1 MCSREAATRN
11 VCLKP
16 FQQLRAFIFCF
27 IVLAA
32 IMFPGAALPDTP
44 ARNTELWFDIPS
56 QPLVSALEKYSA
68 ATGIVG
74 LYRGN
79 LAIGRISKTVSGQ
92 FTPAAALSLL
102 LQDSNLIVEYAAPN
116 AFVIVPARDEAP
128 VMKAASSIAYAAL
141 SQQDSLQQRY
151 SGLLQARVNDS
162 LCAQA
167 DTRPGDYRIALS
179 FRIGPEGH
187 IQQLRLLGS
196 SGAERRD
203 RAIAGALQGMVV
215 GEVPPAQMA
224 QPFTMIILPRSA
236 GGTVECRSVEPGQ
249 RHG

>member
-1 MCSREAATRN
+1 
-11 VCLKP
+11 
-16 FQQLRAFIFCF
+16 
-27 IVLAA
+27 
-32 IMFPGAALPDTP
+32 MFPSAALPDTP
-44 ARNTELWFDIPS
+44 ARDAELWFDIPS

-79 LAIGRISKTVSGQ
+79 LAIGRMSKAVAGQ
-92 FTPAAALSLL
+92 FTPAAALLLL
-102 LQDSNLIVEYAAPN
+102 LQDSNLVVEYAAPN
-116 AFVIVPARDEAP
+116 AFVIVPARDDAP
-128 VMKAASSIAYAAL
+128 VMKAASSIANAAL
-141 SQQDSLQQRY
+141 SRQDAVQQRY

-167 DTRPGDYRIALS
+167 DTRPGDYRIALN
-179 FRIGPEGH
+179 FRIGAEGN

-203 RAIAGALQGMVV
+203 RAILGALQGMVV
-215 GEVPPAQMA
+215 GEVPPAPMA

-236 GGTVECRSVEPGQ
+236 GGTVDCRSVEVGQ